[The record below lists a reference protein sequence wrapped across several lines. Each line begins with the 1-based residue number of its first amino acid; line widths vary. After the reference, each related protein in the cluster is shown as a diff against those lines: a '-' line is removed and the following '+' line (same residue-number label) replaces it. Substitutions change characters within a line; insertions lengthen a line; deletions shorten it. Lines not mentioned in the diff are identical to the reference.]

1 MNKLNFSNTG
11 GFPLDTN
18 VLAFMQDAYDLLNAM
33 GELAGDLSILK
44 GCAVTGSTVSDGVVY
59 INGEVLAFK
68 GGTGAQVIIKEDI
81 TELPFEDGSSKEVE
95 KVRYATFGIAS
106 TSYAWTNF
114 IRVQRAIV
122 PRGLISMWSGNL
134 ASLPRGWSL
143 CDGTNDTPDL
153 RGRFIVGAG
162 GAYDPGANGGNDSI
176 ALSSAQLPSHSH
188 GAGSLQLSDT
198 QLADY
203 IASNNNTL
211 SHNDNISAG
220 VVAKTVSI
228 TGNTGS
234 IGDGATIDIRP
245 KYYALAYIMFKG

>member
-11 GFPLDTN
+11 GFPFDTN
-18 VLAFMQDAYDLLNAM
+18 ILAFMQDAYDLLNAL
-33 GELAGDLSILK
+33 GEMAGDLSILK
-44 GCAVTGSTVSDGVVY
+44 GCTVTGSTVSDGVVY

-81 TELPFEDGSSKEVE
+81 TELPFEDGFSKEVE

-106 TSYAWTNF
+106 ISYAWADF
-114 IRVQRAIV
+114 VRAGRAIV
-122 PRGLISMWSGNL
+122 PRGLISMWSGAV
-134 ASLPRGWSL
+134 ASLPRGWVL
-143 CDGTNDTPDL
+143 CDGSNDTPDL

-162 GAYDPGANGGNDSI
+162 GDYTPGDNGGNDSI
-176 ALSSAQLPSHSH
+176 TLSSSQLPSHSH
-188 GAGSLQLSDT
+188 SAGSLQLSDT

-203 IASNNNTL
+203 IGSNNNTL
-211 SHNDNISAG
+211 TNKENISAG
-220 VVAKTVSI
+220 VAAKSVSI

-234 IGDGATIDIRP
+234 TGNGASIDIRP